1 MSRTKQLAFLNFGV
15 SACARAMT
23 LLVMVLC
30 VVSCLLFASAT
41 LAQDAPA
48 QNPPPQNPPAQN
60 ANPPSAT
67 PPPAQKS
74 DPASSATAPDN
85 YRPSLLKKDQP
96 ATPPK
101 NAPAPNA
108 PPANSPSAATP
119 PSGASPQAAP
129 SAATPPAPA
138 PSANAA
144 PAASAASA
152 TSTAATAATTSAAT
166 NSAPANAGTATSSA
180 APGDN
185 APSASSAPDTSG
197 APPAATDSSSAA
209 LPTPAGVPAATSAA
223 TSAATPA
230 AEPMAEMTTR
240 TVQVPLESHV
250 NLVPVRV
257 IVHDSHGNA
266 VGDLREADFE
276 IRQDGK
282 PQVISHFSVET
293 PGSLAAKVA
302 HGTAAEGSLLSASG
316 APAAPMTLPSRFVA
330 LVMDDANLNLQDLMR
345 MKLAAIRYMN
355 TAVKP
360 NERVALFTVSGQNQV
375 DFTDDHAKIVD
386 QLKVLISRPID
397 GYDPAT
403 QHDCLVMTYYQAD
416 QIQNHQDPE
425 AIAVAQAD
433 ALQCAVAEGV
443 PAQAQQSVANSMYE
457 SVVAQMVR
465 SGEVSTQFTVRRLDE
480 IVRRISA
487 MPGQRSMVFLSPG
500 FITSTYEYDVLRI
513 VDRAARENV
522 FINTLD
528 ARGLYTVDPIGD
540 ISQPAPL
547 HANSQTAGL
556 SLQFRLTE
564 QRVQSEVLED
574 LADSTGGFYFRN
586 NNDLD
591 AGLRQT
597 AAEPAVSYL
606 LAFVPADLKND
617 GKFHTVNIKMLTKEK
632 YTVQARRGFFAP
644 KHGKTPDELAKQD
657 IEDAVF
663 SQEEQQGLP
672 VQLNLQYFKVD
683 DVNAKLAVLTHVDLN
698 QIRFDRA
705 DDRNSDNL
713 TIVAALF
720 DRNGNFIKADQ
731 KTLEMH
737 LKDATLEKLHRSGLT
752 VKTNFDVKPGGY
764 MVRLVVRDSKDAQI
778 ASRNGVVDIP

>member
-41 LAQDAPA
+41 LAQDGPA
-48 QNPPPQNPPAQN
+48 QHPPPQNPPAQN
-60 ANPPSAT
+60 ASPPSAP

-74 DPASSATAPDN
+74 DPSSSATAPDN

-101 NAPAPNA
+101 NVPAPNA

-129 SAATPPAPA
+129 SGATPPAPA

-180 APGDN
+180 VSGGN
-185 APSASSAPDTSG
+185 APSASSAPGTSG
-197 APPAATDSSSAA
+197 APPADTDSSSAA

-223 TSAATPA
+223 PSAATPA

-276 IRQDGK
+276 IRKDGK

-293 PGSLAAKVA
+293 PASLAAKVA

-433 ALQCAVAEGV
+433 ALQCAAAEGV

-457 SVVAQMVR
+457 SAVAQMVR

-522 FINTLD
+522 FINKLD

-644 KHGKTPDELAKQD
+644 KHGKTPDELAKQE
-657 IEDAVF
+657 IEHVVF

-778 ASRNGVVDIP
+778 ASRNGVVVIP

>member
-74 DPASSATAPDN
+74 NPSSSATAPDN

-101 NAPAPNA
+101 NVPAPNA

-166 NSAPANAGTATSSA
+166 NSAPANAGTVTSSA
-180 APGDN
+180 ASGGN
-185 APSASSAPDTSG
+185 APSASSAPGTSG

-209 LPTPAGVPAATSAA
+209 LPTPAGVPAA

-293 PGSLAAKVA
+293 PASLAAKVA

-433 ALQCAVAEGV
+433 ALQCAAAEGV

-564 QRVQSEVLED
+564 QRIQSEVLED

>member
-41 LAQDAPA
+41 LAQDGPA

-74 DPASSATAPDN
+74 DPSSSATAPDN

-101 NAPAPNA
+101 NVPAPNA

-166 NSAPANAGTATSSA
+166 NSAPANAGTVTSSA
-180 APGDN
+180 ASGGN
-185 APSASSAPDTSG
+185 APSASSAPGTSG

-209 LPTPAGVPAATSAA
+209 LPTPAGVPAA

-293 PGSLAAKVA
+293 PASLAAKVA

-564 QRVQSEVLED
+564 QRIQSEVLED

>member
-15 SACARAMT
+15 STRARAMT
-23 LLVMVLC
+23 LCVMVLC
-30 VVSCLLFASAT
+30 AASCLLLASAT

-74 DPASSATAPDN
+74 DPSSSATAPDN

-119 PSGASPQAAP
+119 PAGAAPQAAP

-144 PAASAASA
+144 PAASAGSE
-152 TSTAATAATTSAAT
+152 TSTAPNAATTNAAT
-166 NSAPANAGTATSSA
+166 NSAPANAGTVTSSPT
-180 APGDN
+180 PGGN
-185 APSASSAPDTSG
+185 GPSASSAPGTSG

-209 LPTPAGVPAATSAA
+209 LPTPAGVPAATSGA

-293 PGSLAAKVA
+293 PASLAAKVA

>member
-15 SACARAMT
+15 SARARAMT
-23 LLVMVLC
+23 LCVMVLC
-30 VVSCLLFASAT
+30 AASCLLLASAT

-74 DPASSATAPDN
+74 DPSSSATAPDN

-119 PSGASPQAAP
+119 PSGASSQAAA

-166 NSAPANAGTATSSA
+166 NSAPANAGTVTSSA

-185 APSASSAPDTSG
+185 APSASSAPGTSG

-209 LPTPAGVPAATSAA
+209 LPTPAGVPAA

-293 PGSLAAKVA
+293 PASLAAKVA

-386 QLKVLISRPID
+386 ELKVLISRPID

-433 ALQCAVAEGV
+433 ALQCAAAEGV

-564 QRVQSEVLED
+564 QRIQSEVLED

>member
-41 LAQDAPA
+41 LAQDGPA

-74 DPASSATAPDN
+74 DPSSSATAPDN

-101 NAPAPNA
+101 NVPAPNA

-166 NSAPANAGTATSSA
+166 NSAPANAGTVTSSA
-180 APGDN
+180 ASGGN
-185 APSASSAPDTSG
+185 APSASSAPGTSG
-197 APPAATDSSSAA
+197 APSAATDSSSAV
-209 LPTPAGVPAATSAA
+209 LPTPAGMPAAA
-223 TSAATPA
+223 SAATPA

-293 PGSLAAKVA
+293 PASLAAKVA
-302 HGTAAEGSLLSASG
+302 HGTAAEGRLLSASG

-433 ALQCAVAEGV
+433 ALQCAAAEGV

-457 SVVAQMVR
+457 SAVAQMVR

-564 QRVQSEVLED
+564 QRIQSEVLED

>member
-15 SACARAMT
+15 SARPRAMT
-23 LLVMVLC
+23 LCVMVLC
-30 VVSCLLFASAT
+30 AASCLLFASAT

-74 DPASSATAPDN
+74 DPSSSATAPDN

-101 NAPAPNA
+101 NVPAPNA

-166 NSAPANAGTATSSA
+166 NSAPANAGTVTSSA
-180 APGDN
+180 ASGGN
-185 APSASSAPDTSG
+185 APSASSAPGTSG

-209 LPTPAGVPAATSAA
+209 LPTPAGVPAA

-293 PGSLAAKVA
+293 PASLAAKVA

-564 QRVQSEVLED
+564 QRIQSEVLED